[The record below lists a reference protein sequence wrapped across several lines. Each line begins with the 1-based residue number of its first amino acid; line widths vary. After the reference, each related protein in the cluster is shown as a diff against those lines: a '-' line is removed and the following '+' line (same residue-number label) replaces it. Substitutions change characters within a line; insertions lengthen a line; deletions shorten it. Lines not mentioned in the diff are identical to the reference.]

1 MNEVKNLI
9 EGVLALQSPTAP
21 VGRIDMQKDL
31 DSMKKINAFVEYIY
45 IHHPALF
52 EKAYKEAS
60 KWDSFLTTTAKQ
72 LSGNGKIKTN
82 NFTEHT
88 SLKNLNWLLKGWTGP
103 KGKLLKIIYGRTYK
117 MKLEKS
123 KKERTSKPKKIVRR
137 KKQVNLEQAIKE
149 TEKKIEQQIAERE
162 KEIVRVK
169 EPMTFSQNVLAIV
182 VLGTIVLIAWLN
194 G

>member
-1 MNEVKNLI
+1 
-9 EGVLALQSPTAP
+9 
-21 VGRIDMQKDL
+21 
-31 DSMKKINAFVEYIY
+31 
-45 IHHPALF
+45 
-52 EKAYKEAS
+52 
-60 KWDSFLTTTAKQ
+60 
-72 LSGNGKIKTN
+72 
-82 NFTEHT
+82 
-88 SLKNLNWLLKGWTGP
+88 
-103 KGKLLKIIYGRTYK
+103 

-123 KKERTSKPKKIVRR
+123 KTGKISKPKKVVLR
-137 KKQVNLEQAIKE
+137 KKQINLEQAIKE

>member
-1 MNEVKNLI
+1 
-9 EGVLALQSPTAP
+9 
-21 VGRIDMQKDL
+21 
-31 DSMKKINAFVEYIY
+31 
-45 IHHPALF
+45 
-52 EKAYKEAS
+52 
-60 KWDSFLTTTAKQ
+60 
-72 LSGNGKIKTN
+72 
-82 NFTEHT
+82 
-88 SLKNLNWLLKGWTGP
+88 
-103 KGKLLKIIYGRTYK
+103 

-169 EPMTFSQNVLAIV
+169 EPMTFGQNVLAVV
-182 VLGTIVLIAWLN
+182 VLGAIVLIAWFS

>member
-60 KWDSFLTTTAKQ
+60 K
-72 LSGNGKIKTN
+72 
-82 NFTEHT
+82 
-88 SLKNLNWLLKGWTGP
+88 
-103 KGKLLKIIYGRTYK
+103 
-117 MKLEKS
+117 
-123 KKERTSKPKKIVRR
+123 
-137 KKQVNLEQAIKE
+137 
-149 TEKKIEQQIAERE
+149 
-162 KEIVRVK
+162 
-169 EPMTFSQNVLAIV
+169 
-182 VLGTIVLIAWLN
+182 
-194 G
+194 

>member
-1 MNEVKNLI
+1 
-9 EGVLALQSPTAP
+9 
-21 VGRIDMQKDL
+21 
-31 DSMKKINAFVEYIY
+31 
-45 IHHPALF
+45 
-52 EKAYKEAS
+52 
-60 KWDSFLTTTAKQ
+60 
-72 LSGNGKIKTN
+72 
-82 NFTEHT
+82 
-88 SLKNLNWLLKGWTGP
+88 
-103 KGKLLKIIYGRTYK
+103 

>member
-1 MNEVKNLI
+1 
-9 EGVLALQSPTAP
+9 
-21 VGRIDMQKDL
+21 
-31 DSMKKINAFVEYIY
+31 
-45 IHHPALF
+45 
-52 EKAYKEAS
+52 
-60 KWDSFLTTTAKQ
+60 
-72 LSGNGKIKTN
+72 
-82 NFTEHT
+82 
-88 SLKNLNWLLKGWTGP
+88 
-103 KGKLLKIIYGRTYK
+103 

-169 EPMTFSQNVLAIV
+169 EPMTFGQNVLAVV

-194 G
+194 GGQ

>member
-1 MNEVKNLI
+1 
-9 EGVLALQSPTAP
+9 
-21 VGRIDMQKDL
+21 
-31 DSMKKINAFVEYIY
+31 
-45 IHHPALF
+45 
-52 EKAYKEAS
+52 
-60 KWDSFLTTTAKQ
+60 
-72 LSGNGKIKTN
+72 
-82 NFTEHT
+82 
-88 SLKNLNWLLKGWTGP
+88 
-103 KGKLLKIIYGRTYK
+103 

-123 KKERTSKPKKIVRR
+123 KKEKTSKLKKTAQR
-137 KKQVNLEQAIKE
+137 KTQVNLEQAIKE